1 MASTYELESQVR
13 YAQGLVRQARDNG
26 LIDART
32 ADQHLARLGEQPA
45 AQERT
50 VTITITARVTGDL
63 TNLNANVAQVNRE
76 VERALSASAPR
87 VGLTVVAGSTQVRA
101 A

>member
-1 MASTYELESQVR
+1 MASTYELETQVR

-32 ADQHLARLGEQPA
+32 AEQHLARLGEQPA
-45 AQERT
+45 AQEST
-50 VTITITARVTGDL
+50 VTITLRVTGDL
-63 TNLNANVAQVNRE
+63 QNFRNAGAQAQTA
-76 VERALSASAPR
+76 VEGALRGAAER

>member
-45 AQERT
+45 AQEHT
-50 VTITITARVTGDL
+50 VTITARVTGDL
-63 TNLNANVAQVNRE
+63 ANLNANVAQVNRE
-76 VERALSASAPR
+76 VERALSANAQR

>member
-1 MASTYELESQVR
+1 MASTYELETQVR

-32 ADQHLARLGEQPA
+32 AEQHLARLGEQPA
-45 AQERT
+45 AQEST
-50 VTITITARVTGDL
+50 VTITVRVTGDL
-63 TNLNANVAQVNRE
+63 RTLNTAAGQVNRE
-76 VERALSASAPR
+76 VEQALRTNAER

>member
-1 MASTYELESQVR
+1 MASTYELEQQVR

-26 LIDART
+26 LIDTRT
-32 ADQHLARLGEQPA
+32 AEEHLGRLGVTPA
-45 AQERT
+45 AQEST
-50 VTITITARVTGDL
+50 VTITVRVTGDL
-63 TNLNANVAQVNRE
+63 RNLNGNAAQVNRE
-76 VERALSASAPR
+76 VEQALRANAQR

>member
-26 LIDART
+26 LIDGRT
-32 ADQHLARLGEQPA
+32 ADQHLARLGVTPEA
-45 AQERT
+45 TRRT
-50 VTITITARVTGDL
+50 VTITAQVTGDL
-63 TNLNANVAQVNRE
+63 RQFNGNIGEVTRTVEQALAGNAN
-76 VERALSASAPR
+76 R
-87 VGLTVVAGSTQVRA
+87 VGLTVVPGSTQVRA